1 MLCWTAGVLLYSYYN
16 SVATTTDSL
25 LDYYYSLHIRRAC
38 RAIACAR
45 SESTCLSRS
54 TGSQVVLVLLLVRS
68 TYIRSRSCCAC
79 ASPSL
84 HDTTVCSTV
93 SVTYLAPEALLATWL
108 PRSDES
114 PCQSATDPEHLYPRP
129 SGTLFAPRDT
139 AIGQCALG
147 VWSFCVRQATVP
159 GLRLLSPVKTG
170 IADPEIFE
178 NMGKNSFTYWLFGS
192 YICNVIDN

>member
-1 MLCWTAGVLLYSYYN
+1 VQSDFGCNPTQTILDECCAGLLVYYSTP
-16 SVATTTDSL
+16 TTIAWPLPPTV
-25 LDYYYSLHIRRAC
+25 YYYSLHIRRAC

-93 SVTYLAPEALLATWL
+93 SVTYLAPEALLAPTFGRISL
-108 PRSDES
+108 PVCHGPGTFVPPSIR
-114 PCQSATDPEHLYPRP
+114 YPFRAARHGHRP
-129 SGTLFAPRDT
+129 MRPGWSGAFA
-139 AIGQCALG
+139 
-147 VWSFCVRQATVP
+147 
-159 GLRLLSPVKTG
+159 
-170 IADPEIFE
+170 
-178 NMGKNSFTYWLFGS
+178 
-192 YICNVIDN
+192 